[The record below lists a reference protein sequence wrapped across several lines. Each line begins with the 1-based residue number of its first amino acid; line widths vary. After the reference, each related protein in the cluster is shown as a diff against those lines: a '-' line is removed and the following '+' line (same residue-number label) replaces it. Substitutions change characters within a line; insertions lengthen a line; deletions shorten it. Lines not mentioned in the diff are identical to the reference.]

1 MDKDKTILNYKDIGA
16 RIRLERENLN
26 LTREKLAE
34 ITELSPFYIGQ
45 IERGDRKMSLATM
58 AKIAKVLHISTD
70 YLLSGSTQF
79 KNMITKDFSVSE
91 ASNRDYDQSIGD
103 ELDELLSILA
113 RCSKK
118 EIRLIKD
125 MVKLIIPYINR

>member
-1 MDKDKTILNYKDIGA
+1 MDKDKRILNYKDIGA

-45 IERGDRKMSLATM
+45 IERGDRKMSLVTM

-70 YLLSGSTQF
+70 YLLNGPTQF
-79 KNMITKDFSVSE
+79 QNMTTKDFSVSE
-91 ASNRDYDQSIGD
+91 ASNMGYEQPIDD
-103 ELDELLSILA
+103 ELNELLSILA

-125 MVKLIIPYINR
+125 MVKLIIPYING